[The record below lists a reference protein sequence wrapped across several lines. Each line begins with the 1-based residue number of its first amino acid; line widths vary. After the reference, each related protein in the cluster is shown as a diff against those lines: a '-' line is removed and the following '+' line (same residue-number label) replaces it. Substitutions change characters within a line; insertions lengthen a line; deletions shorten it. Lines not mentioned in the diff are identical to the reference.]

1 MKIDDNI
8 LELAVT
14 QAHKSPMHYRHG
26 AVIWK
31 GKTILGTGYN
41 FPASPPT
48 VDKRR
53 FSIHSERDCLKGLRG
68 DKIFNAELLCVRV
81 TPGGAMGSS
90 KPCRGCMKLLR
101 RKGLKNVYWFS
112 SKMRTVYSLKYQPYT
127 ILDDIVVVFTCFV
140 PYNSKYC

>member
-31 GKTILGTGYN
+31 GKDILGTGYN
-41 FPASPPT
+41 FPAAPPT
-48 VDKRR
+48 MDKRR

-81 TPGGAMGSS
+81 TPSGALSSS

-101 RKGLKNVYWFS
+101 RKGLKNVYWFNEEG
-112 SKMRTVYSLKYQPYT
+112 KLKKT
-127 ILDDIVVVFTCFV
+127 RL
-140 PYNSKYC
+140 S